1 VIEPATLDPVTD
13 VTAGSAADFREFY
26 EAERERLGRALFLLT
41 GSSHEAEDLAQEAL
55 VRVYERWGRVR
66 EMGSPVG
73 YLYRT
78 AMNLHRSRLRRVAVA
93 TRKLVFHATP
103 STTTESVEDRDE
115 ISRAI
120 DGLPLGQRQALVLI
134 DWLGM
139 TAEETGRVLGLKP
152 VSVRV
157 RLSRA
162 HAALREQLEANDE

>member
-1 VIEPATLDPVTD
+1 MIEPATLDAVTD

-26 EAERERLGRALFLLT
+26 EAERERLGRALFLLA

-55 VRVYERWGRVR
+55 VRVYERWSRVR

-93 TRKLVFHATP
+93 ARKLVLHAP
-103 STTTESVEDRDE
+103 SPAGTDAVEDRDE
-115 ISRAI
+115 VSRAL
-120 DGLPLGQRQALVLI
+120 DTLPLGQRQALVLI

-139 TAEETGRVLGLKP
+139 TAEETGRILGLKP

-157 RLSRA
+157 RRSRA
-162 HAALREQLEANDE
+162 HAALREQLEANHE